1 MSELNINTSPAS
13 VIRRR
18 ETQKMNSNKKQS
30 IIWNFWIYMFLIL
43 GAMLMIIPL
52 IWMFFSSLK
61 SPGQFLTTQ
70 LSLKM
75 PEHPHWENYYR
86 RVWQMEPALQRGVLN
101 SLIISFSTIIVGT
114 FVSSLAAFSY
124 AKLRFPGK
132 QKLFLAELAT
142 MMIPFA
148 IIMIPQFIIYARIGW
163 LNTWCPLIIPGMLGN
178 VSMIFFLRQYMSG
191 IPTSLIESAR
201 IDGAGY
207 FFIFLK
213 IIFPNA
219 KPAIAAQAILWFMGA
234 WNDYFA
240 PSIYLNNPNKL
251 TVQVMIS
258 QLNAMYAIQTDY
270 PLLLTASVLALLPC
284 LIMFMV
290 FQKQIIAS
298 VAMTGL
304 K

>member
-1 MSELNINTSPAS
+1 MENVNAK
-13 VIRRR
+13 
-18 ETQKMNSNKKQS
+18 KMKSNKQQS
-30 IIWNFWIYMFLIL
+30 LVLNFWVYIFLIL
-43 GAMLMIIPL
+43 GAVLMIIPL

-75 PEHPHWENYYR
+75 PENPHWENYFK

-124 AKLRFPGK
+124 SKLRFPGK

-163 LNTWCPLIIPGMLGN
+163 LNTWLPLIVPGMLGN

-201 IDGAGY
+201 IDGANY
-207 FFIFLK
+207 FFIFIKVIL
-213 IIFPNA
+213 PNA

-240 PSIYLNNPNKL
+240 PSIYLNEPKKL